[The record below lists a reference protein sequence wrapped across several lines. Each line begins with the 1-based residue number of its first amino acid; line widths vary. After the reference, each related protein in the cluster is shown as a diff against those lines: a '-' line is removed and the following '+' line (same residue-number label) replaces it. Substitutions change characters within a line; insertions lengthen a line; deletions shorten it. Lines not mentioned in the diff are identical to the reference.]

1 MAFGGVA
8 TGLARTAI
16 GLGPDGPYEALYGAA
31 GVVVVAWAIYGAY
44 AMRSAFGT
52 ASTVLRP
59 LGLQVTGI
67 PRWVPRAYGSSGFLV
82 GATTMTGTRHGRR
95 VSITQDTDSA
105 VTPGGGRSCRH
116 TISAADQ
123 LAALTSRRSRDWP
136 RVQATAGDGGL
147 VHCLRCNG

>member
-8 TGLARTAI
+8 TGLALTAI

-31 GVVVVAWAIYGAY
+31 VVVVVAWAIYGAY

-105 VTPGGGRSCRH
+105 VTAVGGSFVGH
-116 TISAADQ
+116 TISAADR
-123 LAALTSRRSRDWP
+123 LAALTGGRRRAW
-136 RVQATAGDGGL
+136 RKVQA
-147 VHCLRCNG
+147 RSEE

>member
-8 TGLARTAI
+8 TGLALTAI

-31 GVVVVAWAIYGAY
+31 VVVVVAWAIYGAY

-95 VSITQDTDSA
+95 VSITRSEEHTSELQSLIRISYA
-105 VTPGGGRSCRH
+105 VFS
-116 TISAADQ
+116 
-123 LAALTSRRSRDWP
+123 L
-136 RVQATAGDGGL
+136 
-147 VHCLRCNG
+147 